1 VICDNDFKPCP
12 RFPENR
18 LGEMTASEFAVD
30 FASLCAENFRFAY
43 YTIFLTRSFFVKGI
57 TKDRQL
63 NTFYD
68 FCLQS

>member
-1 VICDNDFKPCP
+1 MTTSAFA
-12 RFPENR
+12 
-18 LGEMTASEFAVD
+18 LGLT
-30 FASLCAENFRFAY
+30 SLCAENFIFAY
-43 YTIFLTRSFFVKGI
+43 YTRFLTWSFFLKGI